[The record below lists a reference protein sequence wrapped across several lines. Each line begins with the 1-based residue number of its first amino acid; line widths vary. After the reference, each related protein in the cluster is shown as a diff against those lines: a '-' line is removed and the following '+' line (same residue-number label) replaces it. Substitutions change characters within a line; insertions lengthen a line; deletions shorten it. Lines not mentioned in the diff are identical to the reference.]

1 MPHVNFLPLLI
12 LAVAIS
18 RITYKR
24 DTPRHCFCVLD
35 AVDLIE
41 AVKDWSHRAAVGN
54 LENVDFAGRVQCRIF
69 VSHYSNREE
78 FNVAVSDILQ
88 LSEKGRAGGR
98 KFKWLR
104 GLLTAAEA
112 GSAAV
117 GDNKKTVE
125 SSIKNRGKQQRVRS
139 STALVLVSTSGGRER
154 WTSVRDRSVK
164 EEQQIW
170 FGIARLDAQAVAEAG
185 LSWPRLSSGRI
196 MRYGCRRGELGIAI
210 IDLEVIGAF
219 AAFHRFSPLAAVVDP
234 L

>member
-12 LAVAIS
+12 LAIAIS

-54 LENVDFAGRVQCRIF
+54 LENVDFAGRVQCRKF

-88 LSEKGRAGGR
+88 LSEKGRADGR

-104 GLLTAAEA
+104 GLLAAAEA
-112 GSAAV
+112 GSAA
-117 GDNKKTVE
+117 
-125 SSIKNRGKQQRVRS
+125 NRGKQQRVRS
-139 STALVLVSTSGGRER
+139 SAALVWVSTSGGHGR

-170 FGIARLDAQAVAEAG
+170 FGIARLDAQATAE
-185 LSWPRLSSGRI
+185 
-196 MRYGCRRGELGIAI
+196 E
-210 IDLEVIGAF
+210 D
-219 AAFHRFSPLAAVVDP
+219 
-234 L
+234 

>member
-1 MPHVNFLPLLI
+1 
-12 LAVAIS
+12 
-18 RITYKR
+18 
-24 DTPRHCFCVLD
+24 
-35 AVDLIE
+35 
-41 AVKDWSHRAAVGN
+41 
-54 LENVDFAGRVQCRIF
+54 
-69 VSHYSNREE
+69 
-78 FNVAVSDILQ
+78 
-88 LSEKGRAGGR
+88 
-98 KFKWLR
+98 
-104 GLLTAAEA
+104 
-112 GSAAV
+112 
-117 GDNKKTVE
+117 

-154 WTSVRDRSVK
+154 WTSVRDHSVK

-170 FGIARLDAQAVAEAG
+170 FGITRLDAQAVAEAG